1 MKGNAVTKIAET
13 DIEIFREQA
22 DGFLALRGF
31 KLEDVKVGSDAWLIA
46 HQTGFASHCYDLGRD
61 IHDAH
66 IVTVM
71 KKVFPNVVFKDRYSY

>member
-1 MKGNAVTKIAET
+1 MTKIAEN

-22 DGFLALRGF
+22 DGYLALRGF
-31 KLEDVKVGSDAWLIA
+31 RVEDVKFGTDAWHIA

-71 KKVFPNVVFKDRYSY
+71 RNVFPNVVFKDRYSY